1 MYIKPPYGSG
11 AFVASGSPE
20 KRWAF
25 LRKVYSILA
34 IQMLLTVVVASTV
47 VYVQPVNLFVS
58 TPGGLVLYISSLILP
73 IIVLCHLY
81 FFYQSYPVNLFS
93 LGAFIVTIS
102 FAVGMTCSFTKGKLF
117 IILESVI
124 LTLFVFIILA
134 LYTFCA
140 EKYARK
146 IKWMDG
152 REQFLM
158 AAVIILVVFSLIQM
172 YFPLGRHLL
181 MICSGIASLI
191 FCGYIIYDTDNLIWL
206 YSKEEYVWAAVAPYV
221 DIVNY
226 FFSLLKL
233 IRESLRGETN

>member
-11 AFVASGSPE
+11 TFVASGSPE

-25 LRKVYSILA
+25 LRKVYAILA
-34 IQMLLTVVVASTV
+34 IQMLLTVVVASIV
-47 VYVQPVNLFVS
+47 VYVRPVNLFVS
-58 TPGGLVLYISSLILP
+58 TPGGLMLYISTLILP
-73 IIVLCHLY
+73 FIVLCHLY
-81 FFYQSYPVNLFS
+81 FFYQSYPVNLLS
-93 LGAFIVTIS
+93 LGAFTVAIS
-102 FAVGMTCSFTKGKLF
+102 FAVGLTCAFTKGA
-117 IILESVI
+117 IILESAI
-124 LTLFVFIILA
+124 LTLFVFISLA

-191 FCGYIIYDTDNLIWL
+191 FCSYIIYDTDNLIWL
-206 YSKEEYVWAAVAPYV
+206 YSKEEYVWASVAPYV
-221 DIVNY
+221 DIINY